1 MSKFHEQESGT
12 KLSTMS
18 TNKENILRFPGS
30 TDPKFAA
37 KPSQTQSQSQS
48 QSGWSEQDSSK
59 WSPIQSFSSHMDNQ
73 GHPVADPI
81 GGKPNGPMQG
91 QKKGHI
97 DENSDLFDAM
107 NAETEDF
114 D

>member
-1 MSKFHEQESGT
+1 MSS
-12 KLSTMS
+12 
-18 TNKENILRFPGS
+18 NKENVLRFPGS

-37 KPSQTQSQSQS
+37 KPSQSQSQS
-48 QSGWSEQDSSK
+48 QSNEQDSSN
-59 WSPIQSFSSHMDNQ
+59 WTPIQSFSSHMDTE

-81 GGKPNGPMQG
+81 GGGGGPNMKGK
-91 QKKGHI
+91 KKGSI

>member
-1 MSKFHEQESGT
+1 MGYFTRKNQYT
-12 KLSTMS
+12 KSFTMS
-18 TNKENILRFPGS
+18 SNKETILRFPGS

-37 KPSQTQSQSQS
+37 KPSQSQSQS
-48 QSGWSEQDSSK
+48 QGWSEQDSSK
-59 WSPIQSFSSHMDNQ
+59 WSPIQSFSSHMDSQ

-81 GGKPNGPMQG
+81 GGKDGPMKG

>member
-1 MSKFHEQESGT
+1 MSS
-12 KLSTMS
+12 
-18 TNKENILRFPGS
+18 NKETILRFPGS

-37 KPSQTQSQSQS
+37 KPSQSQSQS
-48 QSGWSEQDSSK
+48 QKQSGWNQEDSSN

-73 GHPVADPI
+73 GHPVADPV
-81 GGKPNGPMQG
+81 GESGDMKSK
-91 QKKGHI
+91 KKGSI